1 MKVVISI
8 VHLQIMLSLL
18 PWHSYHTVIIIA
30 GYMMEGYFH
39 TSALKEYYWHTSA
52 LSSFT
57 KDQNRATPY
66 HIKAT
71 AIDKGC
77 FP

>member
-1 MKVVISI
+1 MVISI
-8 VHLQIMLSLL
+8 VHLRIKLSLL
-18 PWHSYHTVIIIA
+18 PWYSYHTVIIA

-66 HIKAT
+66 HIRGST
-71 AIDKGC
+71 IDKGC